1 MKLIDFKKCERGNFK
16 LNLKNFSKIKYVLVP
31 VLVGGI
37 VGFIISRFIDYD
49 SLNKPFLSPPKIAF
63 PIAWTIIYILMGIS
77 YGIISEKGLNDS
89 KSKFLYYLQLAVN
102 ALWSIIFFV
111 FKWRFFA
118 FLWIIFLDV
127 LVIMMTIN
135 FYKKNK
141 LAGLLQI
148 PYILWILFA
157 TYLNFGFYILN

>member
-1 MKLIDFKKCERGNFK
+1 MKLINFKKCERGN
-16 LNLKNFSKIKYVLVP
+16 LNWQNLSKIKYILVP

-37 VGFIISRFIDYD
+37 VGFIISNFIDYE
-49 SLNKPFLSPPKIAF
+49 SLNKPFLAPPKFVF
-63 PIAWTIIYILMGIS
+63 PIVWTIIYILMGIS

-89 KSKFLYYLQLAVN
+89 KSKFLYYSQLAVN

-111 FKWRFFA
+111 FKLRFLA
-118 FLWIIFLDV
+118 FIWILFLDV
-127 LVIMMTIN
+127 LVILMTIN
-135 FYKKNK
+135 FYQKNK

-157 TYLNFGFYILN
+157 TYLNFGFFILN